1 MSFPSEV
8 WEENQAEP
16 HDSHIS
22 SSIHKK
28 IDMTAKT
35 SVVRPLRI
43 GIDVGYCLFSTV
55 GPLY

>member
-43 GIDVGYCLFSTV
+43 GIDV
-55 GPLY
+55 